1 MSEVVDGSAVSAIY
15 DLAIAAHTQNTPI
28 PTAVVPRDHTVE
40 SLERYQLQPA
50 LIRQNVNM
58 VAVQSLVGYVARFK
72 DQRSVIFADN
82 TKTCVVAV
90 LDYHQSPE
98 SPHWGNHKATYDCPF
113 SKEWR
118 EWLSKDKKGMDQTD
132 FGEFLENHI
141 SDVAAVSDT
150 YNGPAGSELLE
161 MVLSFQETRKSE
173 FKSVRRLQDGTMQM
187 SYSDEKNGSGN
198 TLLPEKISL
207 AIAPFHNGNPYQVD
221 ARIRYRLR
229 DGQLVLWY
237 ELIEPEK
244 IVEHAFTQIIT
255 DLQNDLPDVPIYEGS
270 I

>member
-1 MSEVVDGSAVSAIY
+1 MSQVADGSAVSEIRN
-15 DLAIAAHTQNTPI
+15 LAIAAHTTSTPI
-28 PTAVVPRDHTVE
+28 PTAVVPRDHEVE
-40 SLERYQLQPA
+40 SLERYQLQPS
-50 LIRQNVNM
+50 LIRQSVNM

-82 TKTCVVAV
+82 TKTQVVAV
-90 LDYHQSPE
+90 LDYHQSPA
-98 SPHWGNHKATYDCPF
+98 SPQWGNHKAVYDCPF

-118 EWLSKDKKGMDQTD
+118 EWLGQNKKGMNQTD

-141 SDVAAVSDT
+141 GDIAAVSDT
-150 YNGPAGSELLE
+150 YPGPSGVELLE
-161 MVLSFQETRKSE
+161 MVLAFQETRKSE

-187 SYSDEKNGSGN
+187 SYSDEKNGAGN

-229 DGQLVLWY
+229 EGQLVLWY

-244 IVEHAFTQIIT
+244 IVEHAFSQIIT
-255 DLQNDLPDVPIYEGS
+255 DLQNDLPDVPVYEGS